1 MTMDDLYAIECFE
14 FLRSCFFYFDC
25 CSAKL
30 HPISYESEQP
40 SRVNGRSGPQVEIL
54 DIGCGFGGLMMR
66 LGPEFPETLMM
77 GMEIRERVTNYV
89 GEKIWAL
96 RANNRKSKSGAV
108 PAEGGATAGGVD
120 DGGSAASVQAKPPPG
135 AQLDSDPRSSL
146 PGLYDN
152 VTVIRTNAMKYL
164 PNYFRRG
171 QISKIFICFPDPQFK
186 KKHLRRRIINTSL
199 LPLYAFL
206 LKEQGILYAITD
218 LEFLYNWHE
227 KVLTASPLFE
237 KVDYENELKDDPC
250 IDAIKHSTEEGHKAT
265 REGRGGFISIYRR
278 VSDESVIL
286 KQATK
291 IQQASEVIV

>member
-108 PAEGGATAGGVD
+108 PAEGGATARGVD
-120 DGGSAASVQAKPPPG
+120 DGGAAASVQAKPPPG

-146 PGLYDN
+146 PGL
-152 VTVIRTNAMKYL
+152 VGK
-164 PNYFRRG
+164 P
-171 QISKIFICFPDPQFK
+171 
-186 KKHLRRRIINTSL
+186 
-199 LPLYAFL
+199 FL
-206 LKEQGILYAITD
+206 M
-218 LEFLYNWHE
+218 
-227 KVLTASPLFE
+227 
-237 KVDYENELKDDPC
+237 
-250 IDAIKHSTEEGHKAT
+250 
-265 REGRGGFISIYRR
+265 
-278 VSDESVIL
+278 
-286 KQATK
+286 
-291 IQQASEVIV
+291 